1 MEDDLVDIRNRI
13 RAGRFPNEATVSQG
27 IVRRLLDLLSWPVY
41 DTDIVMPEYSV
52 SGRRVDYALCHPPQK
67 PIVFIEVKQVG
78 QTSGADRQLFEYDLG
93 AEADEPGLAQE
104 IWIPLR
110 LEPDGRR

>member
-1 MEDDLVDIRNRI
+1 MEDDLVDFRNRI

-67 PIVFIEVKQVG
+67 PIVFIEVK
-78 QTSGADRQLFEYDLG
+78 
-93 AEADEPGLAQE
+93 
-104 IWIPLR
+104 
-110 LEPDGRR
+110 